1 MSAAEERLYDS
12 TDMDVSGQDND
23 QNDQYLT
30 FIMADEEYGVDILSV
45 QEIRG
50 WESVTPIPNAPSHVK
65 GVINLRGTIVPIIDL
80 RQRFG
85 LENVEYGPLTVV
97 IVLKVATKKGAR
109 VMGVV
114 VDAVSDVYSLSAEEM
129 KSAPDLGD
137 HVNTLYIKGLVNVN
151 NKMVILLDINELLG
165 TDTIP
170 DVSINTI
177 KEIKDAQ

>member
-1 MSAAEERLYDS
+1 MSAAEERIYDNS
-12 TDMDVSGQDND
+12 DVEISHRENEQT
-23 QNDQYLT
+23 DQYLT

-50 WESVTPIPNAPSHVK
+50 WETVTPIPNAPSHVK

-85 LENVEYGPLTVV
+85 LKNVEYGPLTVV
-97 IVLKVATKKGAR
+97 IVLKVVTAKGSR
-109 VMGVV
+109 IMGIV
-114 VDAVSDVYSLSAEEM
+114 VDAVSDVYSLSVDDM

-137 HVNTLYIKGLVNVN
+137 HVNTLYIKGLVSVN
-151 NKMVILLDINELLG
+151 SKMVILLDINELLG

-170 DVSINTI
+170 EVSISAI
-177 KEIKDAQ
+177 KELKDAN

>member
-1 MSAAEERLYDS
+1 MNTAQQRAVEVLES
-12 TDMDVSGQDND
+12 DVSLEKGEQSS
-23 QNDQYLT
+23 QYLT
-30 FIMADEEYGVDILSV
+30 FIMAGEEYGVDILSV

-85 LENVEYGPLTVV
+85 LSKAEYGPLTVV
-97 IVLKVATKKGAR
+97 IVLKVATAKGAR

-114 VDAVSDVYSLSAEEM
+114 VDAVSDVYSLSTEDLKE
-129 KSAPDLGD
+129 APDLGD
-137 HVNTLYIKGLVNVN
+137 NVNTSYIKGLVNVS

-165 TDTIP
+165 ADTIP
-170 DVSINTI
+170 DVSVSAL
-177 KEIKDAQ
+177 KEMKNIS